1 MVVKI
6 DNAPVIKGKEVN
18 AMGTLLKKVVGC
30 KGVLVSDSEIYP
42 GFVETVS
49 EEDIYLLVP
58 PSMPDADSSPG
69 RPFRLVITSHSGE
82 SVNLACRIK
91 WSYKTPASG
100 SLNIVAEVTDSLPAY
115 KNFYRSL
122 N

>member
-1 MVVKI
+1 MS
-6 DNAPVIKGKEVN
+6 P
-18 AMGTLLKKVVGC
+18 LSKKVVGC

-58 PSMPDADSSPG
+58 PTMPEADSSPG
-69 RPFRLVITSHSGE
+69 MPFRLVITSHSGE
-82 SVNLACRIK
+82 SVDLACRIK

-100 SLNIVAEVTDSLPAY
+100 LLNIVAEVMDPFPEY

>member
-1 MVVKI
+1 MS
-6 DNAPVIKGKEVN
+6 PFS
-18 AMGTLLKKVVGC
+18 KKVVGC

-58 PSMPDADSSPG
+58 PTMPDVDSSPG
-69 RPFRLVITSHSGE
+69 SPFRLVITSTSGE
-82 SVNLACRIK
+82 SVSLGCRIK
-91 WSYKTPASG
+91 WSYKTPSSG
-100 SLNIVAEVTDSLPAY
+100 LLNIVAEVIDSLPAY
-115 KNFYRSL
+115 KTFYRSL